1 MTETIRWAS
10 GRSALGGFIAATSD
24 RGLVA
29 VEFGDRPAGLVEA
42 LRARFPGAEIVEDE
56 AGLSDLV
63 GRLATVVDHPE
74 HASVLALDARGT
86 EYERRVWDLLREVPA
101 GQTTTYGAIAA
112 KMGTPHDARDVTQA
126 IAANAIAESGRANV

>member
-29 VEFGDRPAGLVEA
+29 FEFGDLPAGLVEA

-74 HASVLALDARGT
+74 HASVLALDSRGT
-86 EYERRVWDLLREVPA
+86 EYERRVVDLLREVA
-101 GQTTTYGAIAA
+101 GGQTTTN
-112 KMGTPHDARDVTQA
+112 RDS
-126 IAANAIAESGRANV
+126 AANVGTQ

>member
-10 GRSALGGFIAATSD
+10 GRSSLGGFIAATSD

-29 VEFGDRPAGLVEA
+29 FEFGDLPAGLVEA

-74 HASVLALDARGT
+74 HASVLALDARSV
-86 EYERRVWDLLREVPA
+86 EHPPELPA
-101 GQTTTYGAIAA
+101 LMRIADGVFRLQT
-112 KMGTPHDARDVTQA
+112 K
-126 IAANAIAESGRANV
+126 N

>member
-29 VEFGDRPAGLVEA
+29 FEFGDLPAGLVEA

-63 GRLATVVDHPE
+63 GRLATVVDPPE
-74 HASVLALDARGT
+74 HASVLALAAPGT
-86 EYERRVWDLLREVPA
+86 EYATRVWEFLHAAPA
-101 GQTTTYGAIAA
+101 GPPATHRATAAQT
-112 KMGTPHDARDVTQA
+112 GTPTHQPHDPHATP
-126 IAANAIAESGRANV
+126 

>member
-10 GRSALGGFIAATSD
+10 GRSSLGGFIAATSD

-29 VEFGDRPAGLVEA
+29 FEFGDLPAGLVEA

-63 GRLATVVDHPE
+63 GRLATVLEHPE
-74 HASVLALDARGT
+74 HASLLALGPRRA
-86 EYERRVWDLLREVPA
+86 EYERRGRDLTRA
-101 GQTTTYGAIAA
+101 GPPRR
-112 KMGTPHDARDVTQA
+112 TPTPRP
-126 IAANAIAESGRANV
+126 